1 MDLDLQIEYGP
12 QTFQYI
18 FKITKIIVFFL
29 KLFAV
34 TKNLYI

>member
-18 FKITKIIVFFL
+18 FKITKIIVFSL
-29 KLFAV
+29 KICAL
-34 TKNLYI
+34 KKYI